1 MILSNHQVP
10 VNLHPL
16 ARARHLLSPSNN
28 NTPRFKNFVHKEH
41 SSVYSHSLGSTSEM
55 DFASDDAGQRR
66 AAKFAKVVAAILEI
80 YQLQLQGGNTFG
92 IAYRAKF
99 IVNMEAARRVPA
111 SSSVPNDPADQAL
124 EKVYH
129 HIPPHC
135 NRLNRRCLVCYALN
149 EVASSTTSEPHVS
162 FQCRLDSFL
171 NGRPEILDWGKDCDS
186 SKDRWL
192 ECLKSYFELE
202 ETWPM
207 EDLKNRLRLAGSSHG
222 ESLKPECQTCAMLQ
236 EGIVDFVDPLELGDK
251 LDSLLHVT
259 ANPEEGLIVN
269 FWDLRLEYY
278 LLHGKSSHTLTFFAI
293 CLCFPSAERIFQ
305 VQ

>member
-1 MILSNHQVP
+1 
-10 VNLHPL
+10 
-16 ARARHLLSPSNN
+16 
-28 NTPRFKNFVHKEH
+28 
-41 SSVYSHSLGSTSEM
+41 M

-66 AAKFAKVVAAILEI
+66 AAKFAKVAAAILEI
-80 YQLQLQGGNTFG
+80 YQRRGGRKLD
-92 IAYRAKF
+92 IARLAKVIF
-99 IVNMEAARRVPA
+99 DMEAARRVPA

-135 NRLNRRCLVCYALN
+135 NRRNRRCLVCFALN
-149 EVASSTTSEPHVS
+149 EVASSTNSEPHVS
-162 FQCRLDSFL
+162 FNPSLLSFFD
-171 NGRPEILDWGKDCDS
+171 GSPEILDWGKDGDS

-236 EGIVDFVDPLELGDK
+236 EGIVNFVDPLK
-251 LDSLLHVT
+251 LDSKCYLLVHIT
-259 ANPEEGLIVN
+259 ANPEEGLLVN
-269 FWDLRLEYY
+269 FLDLRLEYY
-278 LLHGKSSHTLTFFAI
+278 LLRGKQSHVPTSL
-293 CLCFPSAERIFQ
+293 PSAGVFLPRREYSRSDKRREDDFL
-305 VQ
+305 